1 MREVVCFRKS
11 GHICICVHC
20 NCHVIIYSPVSIS
33 SVMVTQ
39 GPVRTLYTED
49 DLTLTCTIEL
59 DEAVD
64 TGVDVTVVW
73 TGPPG
78 DTMLSPDGRI
88 TVSEVTGSRPTYQS
102 IVDITSLQMSD
113 SGNYTCNATASPDG
127 IPFVTAS
134 QAGAATTTVQFVGKV
149 HLVTAIIYCRFLFL
163 DELCV
168 SPHR

>member
-1 MREVVCFRKS
+1 M
-11 GHICICVHC
+11 IA
-20 NCHVIIYSPVSIS
+20 
-33 SVMVTQ
+33 Q
-39 GPVRTLYTED
+39 APVRTLYTED

-59 DEAVD
+59 NAAVD

-102 IVDITSLQMSD
+102 TVDITSLQMSD
-113 SGNYTCNATASPDG
+113 SGTYTCTATASPDG
-127 IPFVTAS
+127 ISFVTAS

-149 HLVTAIIYCRFLFL
+149 HLVTAIIYCRFPFL

-168 SPHR
+168 SPH